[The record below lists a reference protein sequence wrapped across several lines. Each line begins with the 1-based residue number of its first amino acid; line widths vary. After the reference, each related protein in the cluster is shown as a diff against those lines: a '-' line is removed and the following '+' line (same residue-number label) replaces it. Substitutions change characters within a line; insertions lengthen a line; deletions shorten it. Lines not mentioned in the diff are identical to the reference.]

1 MKKFGRKNFTTK
13 LLMAVLLIA
22 AALCVT
28 ACGEEAETPTEEL
41 VEASSVESSSDEPG
55 TQDSTEEESQPA
67 EETEGSEGEDSQP
80 AEEEEEEEEAVIS
93 WIFSDMPIA
102 AYEVTGLGVGR
113 FDESAGIPY
122 LKDDEEAEMYV
133 EVSDPDDADAD
144 VTSLTNPFVKL
155 TPGEN
160 TFVIFC
166 MQEDEEEG
174 YISTTAIQSPSG
186 SGQWEAVRYSCLEGY
201 IEMVNFS
208 LLTREDADTY
218 DEETYGGSVYGS
230 IDYWMKW
237 ICFSEIYHP
246 DVPQNDAIYVING
259 MAFSDEDDMDDV
271 LAGMVET
278 FERLGATS
286 VKEIPIEEALERCN
300 VVVSEE

>member
-22 AALCVT
+22 TVLCVT
-28 ACGEEAETPTEEL
+28 ACGEDAETPTEEL

-80 AEEEEEEEEAVIS
+80 AEEEEEEEAVIS
-93 WIFSDMPIA
+93 WIFSDMPVA

-133 EVSDPDDADAD
+133 EVSDPEDADAD
-144 VTSLTNPFVKL
+144 VTYFTNLFVKL

-160 TFVIFC
+160 PFVIFC
-166 MQEDEEEG
+166 MQGDEEDG
-174 YISTTAIQSPSG
+174 YISTTAIQSPSE
-186 SGQWEAVRYSCLEGY
+186 SGQWEAVEYSCLDGY

-208 LLTREDADTY
+208 LLTRRDADTY
-218 DEETYGGSVYGS
+218 DEETYGGSFYGL

-246 DVPQNDAIYVING
+246 DAPQNDAIYVING

-278 FERLGATS
+278 FERLGTTS
-286 VKEIPIEEALERCN
+286 VKEIPVEEALERCN
-300 VVVSEE
+300 VVVSKE

>member
-1 MKKFGRKNFTTK
+1 MKKFGRKNFTQK
-13 LLMAVLLIA
+13 LSMTVMLIA

-28 ACGEEAETPTEEL
+28 ACGEEAETSTEEL
-41 VEASSVESSSDEPG
+41 VEASSVESSSDESG
-55 TQDSTEEESQPA
+55 AQDSTEEKSQPA
-67 EETEGSEGEDSQP
+67 EETEGSEEEDSQS
-80 AEEEEEEEEAVIS
+80 AEDEEEEAVIS

-122 LKDDEEAEMYV
+122 LKDDEEAGMCV
-133 EVSDPDDADAD
+133 EVSDPDDAD
-144 VTSLTNPFVKL
+144 VTYFTNPFVKL

-160 TFVIFC
+160 PFVIFC
-166 MQEDEEEG
+166 MQGDEEG
-174 YISTTAIQSPSG
+174 LYISTTAIQSPSG
-186 SGQWEAVRYSCLEGY
+186 SGQWEAVEYSCLDGY

-208 LLTREDADTY
+208 LLTRRDADTY
-218 DEETYGGSVYGS
+218 DEETYGGSFYGL

-246 DVPQNDAIYVING
+246 DAPQNDAIYVINAIAYSYEG
-259 MAFSDEDDMDDV
+259 GQDDMDDV
-271 LAGMVET
+271 LAGMVES

-286 VKEIPIEEALERCN
+286 VKEIPVEEALERCN